1 MFDHLP
7 PFRRRSVALALYRM
21 LTGDRFDICAVSQ
34 CLAVAFPHPPGTP
47 APYSR
52 DEVAALRL
60 HHCARFDSLP
70 EGLCDEITAR
80 TLALVGGQAEPAGG
94 TDGTAALYSLAV
106 LAGLDDASTPRPS
119 PNGTILR
126 ALVAAFVVAVAAPA
140 GAQGLVPETTDAGDI
155 AALVADTSSA
165 ALRIEHARLD
175 LARTELAAAA
185 GWQRWRPTLST
196 YLSVS
201 SRGIA
206 FPTVGSGGY
215 DPATAALARWPGD
228 TWGLTVSWSP
238 EGLLDRRPV
247 QRARAAVVLAEAR
260 VDLVHAR
267 RNEQDARQRERDA
280 DRQERDRDR
289 AERLAAARRRADHA
303 AALLQTEAG
312 FLRARLVAQRD
323 LLRLA
328 ELTYAQGMLGYEA
341 LARQRLAV
349 LAAEHALAT
358 NAARLAAARDG
369 APDPLAV
376 LSDSDT
382 DDAP

>member
-1 MFDHLP
+1 MFDHLS

-21 LTGDRFDICAVSQ
+21 LTGERFDICAVSQ
-34 CLAVAFPHPPGTP
+34 CLAVAFPRSPGTP
-47 APYSR
+47 ASYSR
-52 DEVAALRL
+52 DDYEALRL
-60 HHCARFDSLP
+60 HHCARFNELP
-70 EGLCDEITAR
+70 EGLRDELTAR
-80 TLALVGGQAEPAGG
+80 TLALVDGHAAPADEV
-94 TDGTAALYSLAV
+94 TTAASLHALAV
-106 LAGLDDASTPRPS
+106 LAGLDGAPREAPH
-119 PNGTILR
+119 GAVLR
-126 ALVAAFVVAVAAPA
+126 ALVATLVVAVAAPA
-140 GAQGLVPETTDAGDI
+140 GAQGLAPEDAGDV
-155 AALVADTSSA
+155 ALVADTSSA
-165 ALRIEHARLD
+165 ALRIEHARLA

-185 GWQRWRPTLST
+185 GWQRWRPMLST

-238 EGLLDRRPV
+238 EGFLDRRPV

-267 RNEQDARQRERDA
+267 RAEQDARQRERDA
-280 DRQERDRDR
+280 DRRERDRDR
-289 AERLAAARRRADHA
+289 AERRAAARRRADHA
-303 AALLQTEAG
+303 AALLRTEEG
-312 FLRARLVAQRD
+312 FLGARLDAQRD

-328 ELTYAQGMLGYEA
+328 ELTYVQGTLGYEA

-358 NAARLAAARDG
+358 NAARLTAARDG
-369 APDPLAV
+369 TPDPLAV
-376 LSDSDT
+376 LADIDAADA